1 MNGYVKPMFANLE
14 VNKLPEEQGT
24 GLLHQ
29 AKELMIGVASHL
41 FKNRRTERVVT
52 R

>member
-14 VNKLPEEQGT
+14 VNKLPEGQGT